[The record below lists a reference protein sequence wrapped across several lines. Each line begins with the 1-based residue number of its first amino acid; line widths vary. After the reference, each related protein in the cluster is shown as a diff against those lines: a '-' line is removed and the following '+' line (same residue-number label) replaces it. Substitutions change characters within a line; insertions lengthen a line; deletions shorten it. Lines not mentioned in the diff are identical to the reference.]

1 MNSTFSHQ
9 HPFHMVDRSP
19 WPLGAAIGAMVT
31 TTGLVSW
38 FQGDNIF
45 TAALGL
51 ITVTI
56 ILAFWWRDVIRE
68 ATFLGMHTTF
78 VVRGLKIGFILFIV
92 SEIMFF
98 FSFFWAFFHS
108 ALSPTSEIGM
118 SWPPTGIQSI
128 NPWGVPL
135 LNTAVLLS
143 SGASLTWSH
152 HSLRE
157 GNGSEAWISLLITVL
172 LGAWFTSL
180 QAYEYWEASFTIAD
194 SVYGSV
200 FFVATGFHGLHVII
214 GTTFLCICLLRLIQ
228 SHYSLNHHVG
238 YECAIWYWHFVDV
251 VWIFLFIC
259 IYWWG
264 GT

>member
-1 MNSTFSHQ
+1 MSNLLKHQ
-9 HPFHMVDRSP
+9 HPFHIVDQSP

-31 TTGLVSW
+31 TIGLVNW
-38 FQGDNIF
+38 FQNDSLL
-45 TAALGL
+45 TAFLGIITL
-51 ITVTI
+51 ITI
-56 ILAFWWRDVIRE
+56 MIFWWRDVVRE
-68 ATFLGMHTTF
+68 ATFLGMHTSH
-78 VVRGLKIGFILFIV
+78 VILGLKISFILFII

-98 FSFFWAFFHS
+98 LSFFWAFFHS
-108 ALSPTSEIGM
+108 ALSPTPEIGM
-118 SWPPTGIQSI
+118 SWPPIGINAIS
-128 NPWGVPL
+128 PWGVPL

-157 GNGSEAWISLLITVL
+157 GKNNEAWTSLTVTIL

-180 QAYEYWEASFTIAD
+180 QAYEYWETSFSIAD
-194 SVYGSV
+194 SIYGSA

-214 GTTFLCICLLRLIQ
+214 GTTFLFICLTRLING
-228 SHYSLNHHVG
+228 HFSLNHHVG

-251 VWIFLFIC
+251 IWIFLFIC